1 MGTLTTLELALIGER
16 LPEVCKFAIFVTE
29 GNFRI
34 ETRVDCRNIFQQ
46 RWEENE
52 KSQLLAPIIVVKRL
66 KETLERNTWKKHF
79 KETLERKTGQ
89 RKE

>member
-1 MGTLTTLELALIGER
+1 MALLSLEKGF
-16 LPEVCKFAIFVTE
+16 PKFCKFAIFVTE
-29 GNFRI
+29 GNFRV

-66 KETLERNTWKKHF
+66 KETLGRNTWKKHF

>member
-1 MGTLTTLELALIGER
+1 MALLSLEKGFNKF
-16 LPEVCKFAIFVTE
+16 CKFAIFVTE

-66 KETLERNTWKKHF
+66 KETLGRNTSRKHF

>member
-1 MGTLTTLELALIGER
+1 MALLSLEKG
-16 LPEVCKFAIFVTE
+16 LPKFCKFAIFVTE

-66 KETLERNTWKKHF
+66 KEILERNTWKKHF